1 VLFLVFGLIVSGC
14 IPVVPSSEQGDISN
28 LTKAISTW
36 YVDGTLGTDDGSHGT
51 GTGSSAFN
59 TIQYAINDTRV
70 IPGDTIIVAAGE
82 FNLTA
87 TIAVNKSVTLL
98 GAQSN
103 VDPRGGRSGEETFLK
118 GGNNIAVF
126 DIKAHNVEIN
136 GFKIESTISNNGVN
150 IIQDIDT
157 NFTSQNATV
166 RYNIITNQGSTMNE
180 AVKIRVGTSPL
191 IAYNYIH
198 DIPSPGDAINFD
210 RVNGGIISFNE
221 VRNSGSENAAI
232 YVYGSLNTTIEGNL
246 VDTTSQNDG
255 IKLGEKYGKD
265 AAKSGGSILDNV
277 VRNTVQDGITIYMSN
292 VVVEGNDVSGSTSEN
307 GAIYLAYAISD
318 ITITNNCVLDNELN
332 EGVKSHVGGIG
343 IGSGVNVA
351 SVHINN
357 NNIYNNTPYGVN
369 NVNLS
374 AVDATYNWWGDA
386 SGPSGKGTGTGDA
399 VSTNV
404 DFTSFLTSSAAGT
417 PCSLPVDSVGPV
429 TYDVMA
435 APNPA
440 PIGETITLTA
450 TIDDTD
456 TGGSNIAS
464 AEYSLNG
471 GITWVSMSAFDS
483 AFDSPVE
490 EVTATIVSFTESQVV
505 EIFVH
510 GTDTADN
517 TGEPGHVLLAVY
529 DPTAGFVTG
538 GGWINSPAG
547 AYTADP
553 VLTGKATFGFVSK
566 YKKGATVP
574 TGNTEFQ
581 FKAGDLNFH
590 SDSYDWLVIA
600 GDKAKYK
607 GTGTI
612 NGAGEYG
619 FMLTAT
625 DGDPDLFR
633 IKIQDKTTDTVIYDN
648 KMNSD
653 DTEYDGTELG
663 GGQIIVHK
671 GK

>member
-1 VLFLVFGLIVSGC
+1 MKKLIYLIVLIAVLGLIVSGC
-14 IPVVPSSEQGDISN
+14 IPVVPPAEQDE
-28 LTKAISTW
+28 L
-36 YVDGTLGTDDGSHGT
+36 GTLPNKSPDYLYVPSVYP
-51 GTGSSAFN
+51 
-59 TIQYAINDTRV
+59 TIQAAITAAST
-70 IPGDTIIVAAGE
+70 GDTIIIAAGE
-82 FNLTA
+82 FNLTDL
-87 TIAVNKSVTLL
+87 IVVDKSVMLL

-103 VDPRGGRSGEETFLK
+103 VDPRGGRLGEETILK
-118 GGNNIAVF
+118 GGYNKTVF
-126 DIKAHNVEIN
+126 DIKAYDVEIN
-136 GFKIESTISNNGVN
+136 GFKIAGNISDKYVN
-150 IIQDIDT
+150 IIQDNSET
-157 NFTSQNATV
+157 FTSSNARV
-166 RYNIITNQGSTMNE
+166 VYNIITNTGTTMNE

-210 RVNGGIISFNE
+210 RVTNGVIAFNE

-255 IKLGEKYGKD
+255 IKLGAKGGAD
-265 AAKSGGSILDNV
+265 AGISGGSILNNV
-277 VRNTVQDGITIYMSN
+277 VRNTVQDGISVYMSD
-292 VVVEGNDVSGSTSEN
+292 VTVEGNEIYNCHSEN
-307 GAIYLAYAISD
+307 GAIYLAYAINNID
-318 ITITNNCVLDNELN
+318 IHDNDIYNNTLNTGKWGNPAGILIGTAVNASTVTI
-332 EGVKSHVGGIG
+332 H
-343 IGSGVNVA
+343 
-351 SVHINN
+351 N
-357 NNIYNNTPYGVN
+357 NNIYNNIPNGVTN
-369 NVNLS
+369 KATANV
-374 AVDATYNWWGDA
+374 VATNNWWGHV
-386 SGPSGKGTGTGDA
+386 SGPSGVEIDPCNTSVVANGSGDK
-399 VSTNV
+399 VSSKV
-404 DFTSFLTSSAAGT
+404 CFFPWLAAPSQLDEVGPAT
-417 PCSLPVDSVGPV
+417 LDVAANPNPVPVDV
-429 TYDVMA
+429 
-435 APNPA
+435 
-440 PIGETITLTA
+440 EITLTA
-450 TIDDTD
+450 EINDTES
-456 TGGSNIAS
+456 GGSNIAS
-464 AEYSLNG
+464 AKYSLDG
-471 GITWVSMSAFDS
+471 GITWVSMIACDG

-490 EVTATIVSFTESQVV
+490 AVTATIGPFAEPQVI
-505 EIFVH
+505 EILVR
-510 GTDTADN
+510 GTDVASN
-517 TGEPGHVLLAVY
+517 IGEPGSVLLAVY

-538 GGWINSPAG
+538 GGWIMSPAG
-547 AYTADP
+547 AYAANTG
-553 VLTGKATFGFVSK
+553 LTGKATFGFVSK

-633 IKIQDKTTDTVIYDN
+633 IKIQNKIDDTVIYDN